1 VAYAAYKNPDDN
13 ITAVNKFDGRKAV
26 GQVIDVELIKP
37 LVISG
42 VPGRAPRS
50 RGGRGGRGERGERRE
65 RAKKPT
71 AEDLDKELEAY
82 MDNKPFAAASSAGE
96 SAGDMY

>member
-50 RGGRGGRGERGERRE
+50 RGGRGGRGERRE
-65 RAKKPT
+65 RPKKPS

-82 MDNKPFAAASSAGE
+82 MDNKPFAAASSTGE